1 MRPASC
7 VSPVGSA
14 GGVVRGEEPLADF
27 ADCTVA
33 ADALGDPVGMIRH
46 AFPGIGDG
54 DGEADMVHAW
64 DVVDIVANICDV
76 ASVHTSLEKDTLQC
90 AKFVGFALDAVDFEF
105 VAAGSHYGIGLGGE
119 DKHGGLA
126 KFAEHADAQ
135 AVAAI
140 GEHAFGAVL
149 HHEDLIGRED
159 AVKVEDKQGDR
170 GEVGCGAKGGRH
182 TPA

>member
-1 MRPASC
+1 MPPASC
-7 VSPVGSA
+7 VSPVSA
-14 GGVVRGEEPLADF
+14 GVRVVRGEEPLADF

-33 ADALGDPVGMIRH
+33 ADAFGDPMGMIRH

-64 DVVDIVANICDV
+64 DVVDIVADICDV
-76 ASVHTSLEKDTLQC
+76 ASVHTSLAKDTLQC
-90 AKFVGFALDAVDFEF
+90 AKFVGFALDAVEFEF
-105 VAAGSHYGIGLGGE
+105 VAAGSHHGIGLGGE

-135 AVAAI
+135 TVAAI
-140 GEHAFGAVL
+140 GEHTFGAVL

-159 AVKVEDKQGDR
+159 AVKVEDEQGDGR
-170 GEVGCGAKGGRH
+170 EVGGGGGRH
-182 TPA
+182 APA